1 MFGEGLE
8 RELLSFG
15 QLPIQVVDGIG
26 VGSECGGSLPQFVC
40 QLTDL
45 SLEGSD
51 FALQVA
57 FGGVSLC
64 DCMVPRLD
72 LCFKFLDALVRR
84 GQVLSELG
92 FVCLEEVLLLSRLLE
107 VVLALLQV
115 AFQSLDLGLV
125 S

>member
-1 MFGEGLE
+1 LFGEGLE

-26 VGSECGGSLPQFVC
+26 VRSECGSSLPQFVC
-40 QLTDL
+40 QLPYL
-45 SLEGSD
+45 CLKGSD
-51 FALQVA
+51 FCLQVI

-64 DCMVPRLD
+64 DCLVPRLD
-72 LCFKFLDALVRR
+72 QGFEFFDALVRR
-84 GQVLSELG
+84 GQVLSELC

-107 VVLALLQV
+107 AALALLQV